1 MFRGRAAI
9 EIVAAV
15 PSFLVESYVAGAPLL
30 AQARARARLAAEL
43 ADGVSYLRTTFVP
56 GDETCFHLFEA
67 PSLRSLGDAVGRA
80 ALGHVRI
87 VEAVDMAAAGRQG

>member
-1 MFRGRAAI
+1 MFRTRAAAAS
-9 EIVAAV
+9 VATV

-30 AQARARARLAAEL
+30 AEAQARARLAAEL

-67 PSLRSLGDAVGRA
+67 SSLPLLGDAVGRA

-87 VEAVDMAAAGRQG
+87 VEAVEMAARRQR

>member
-1 MFRGRAAI
+1 MFRARAAA

-30 AQARARARLAAEL
+30 AEAQARARLVAEL

-67 PSLRSLGDAVGRA
+67 PSLPLLGDAVGRA

-87 VEAVDMAAAGRQG
+87 VEAVDMAAARRQR